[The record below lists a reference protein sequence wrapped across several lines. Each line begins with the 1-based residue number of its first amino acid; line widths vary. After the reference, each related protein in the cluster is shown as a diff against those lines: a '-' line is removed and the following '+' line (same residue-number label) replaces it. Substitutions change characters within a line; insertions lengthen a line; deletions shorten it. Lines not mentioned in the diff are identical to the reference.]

1 MISFL
6 RRHQI
11 SIFAATLTIFFG
23 GMFVGFGGYWF
34 DKRDLSGVVARVGS
48 VKISEDVLQTQ
59 VEAYEDEA
67 RQKGKERTE
76 AEIAEYKQQL
86 LQAMIVDEM
95 LSQKADMM
103 GLQVSDEQLAREIR
117 AVPGFRRDGQFDQDA
132 YINLLRE
139 RFRMT
144 PQEFEEQQ
152 RKALKAALLK
162 NLILRTAKVPAQELA
177 AAYAGANKG
186 SMKDFDK
193 YRDAVMGQLQQQRAL
208 GVLNHLLQQMQSQ
221 IEVQNLLPQNKPS

>member
-6 RRHQI
+6 RRHQK

-34 DKRDLSGVVARVGS
+34 EKRDLQGVVARVGS
-48 VKISEDVLQTQ
+48 VKIEEQTLLTQ
-59 VEAYEDEA
+59 VEAYEDQA
-67 RQKGKERTE
+67 RSQGKEPTE
-76 AEIAEYKQQL
+76 AEIAQYKQQL

-95 LSQKADMM
+95 LAQKADQ
-103 GLQVSDEQLAREIR
+103 LDLVVSDEQLAREIR
-117 AVPGFRRDGQFDQDA
+117 GVPAFRRDGQFDQDT
-132 YINLLRE
+132 YIALIRE

-162 NLILRTAKVPAQELA
+162 NLILRTAKVPATELA

-193 YRDAVMGQLQQQRAL
+193 YKDAVLGQLQQQRAL
-208 GVLNHLLQQMQSQ
+208 GLLNNLLQKMQTE
-221 IEVQNLLPQNKPS
+221 IEVQNLLQARPS